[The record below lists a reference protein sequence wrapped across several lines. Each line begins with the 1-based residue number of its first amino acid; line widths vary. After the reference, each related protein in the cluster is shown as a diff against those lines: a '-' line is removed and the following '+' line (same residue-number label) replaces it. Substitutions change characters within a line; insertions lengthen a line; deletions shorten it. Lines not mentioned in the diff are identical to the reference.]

1 MNSGDMANP
10 EGTNIV
16 IIGGVAGGAS
26 AAARARRCNA
36 TARITILEKGPD
48 ISFANCGLPYHLG
61 GEIQQRSKLL
71 VATRELF
78 WNRFRIDVRTGTEA
92 IRIDRQKKEIEVR
105 SATGE
110 PLPSIPYDRLV
121 LATGAQPRRPA
132 FWRDAPNLLHLW
144 TLEDLDRIL
153 AWIQAGKVQRVAVVG
168 AGFVGLEVVE
178 QLSRLGIQVDLIENA
193 PQVLAPIDP
202 CFAKAIESHLIDH
215 QVGVHLGSAVQSLVP
230 TAGPIERVVL
240 QDGQELQA
248 DLVLV
253 GAGVQPRIELATE
266 AGLTLGPSGGVA
278 VNRFGQ
284 TSDPL
289 IYAVGDMAE
298 SLHAVTGRPVRAGLA
313 GPANRAGRIAGQH
326 AATGA
331 STQQGE
337 VLGTAI
343 VRVFDLTVGCTGL
356 NQRQLKAEGIPYRS
370 VLIQSAHHASY
381 YPGAKPLE
389 VELLYAPQTGKL
401 LGAQALGEQG
411 VDKRIDIAATTLHFG
426 GTIYDLAQLDIAY
439 APPFGSAKDPIHMA
453 AFAACNDLAG
463 APHLVPADADLSG
476 DLQVVDVRTEQERAA
491 LPLQGAIGIPID
503 SLHDR
508 WMELNPQR
516 PTVVVCHSG
525 KRAHVGA
532 CLLQGVGF
540 SDVRNLNGGM
550 SLRSRVIA
558 KTPPTQVAQST
569 VVPPS
574 GRVS

>member
-1 MNSGDMANP
+1 MNSSEMANMQ
-10 EGTNIV
+10 GMNIV

-36 TARITILEKGPD
+36 SARITILEKGPD
-48 ISFANCGLPYHLG
+48 VSFANCGLPYHLG
-61 GEIQQRSKLL
+61 GEIPLRSKLL
-71 VATRELF
+71 VASSELF
-78 WNRFRIDVRTGTEA
+78 WNRFRIEVRTGTEA
-92 IRIDRQKKEIEVR
+92 MRIDRHKRLVEVR
-105 SATGE
+105 SAAGE
-110 PLPSIPYDRLV
+110 PLQSIPYDRLV
-121 LATGAQPRRPA
+121 LATGAKPRRPS
-132 FWRDAPNLLHLW
+132 FWRDAPNLFHLW

-153 AWIQAGKVQRVAVVG
+153 AWIHARKVQRVAVVG

-178 QLSRLGIQVDLIENA
+178 QLSGLGMQVDLIENS

-202 CFAKAIESHLIDH
+202 CFAKAIESHLLDH
-215 QVGVHLGSAVQSLVP
+215 HVRLHLGSAIQALAP
-230 TAGPIERVVL
+230 AGGQIERVIL
-240 QDGQELQA
+240 QDGQEIEA
-248 DLVLV
+248 ELVLV
-253 GAGVQPRIELATE
+253 GAGVQPRIELASE
-266 AGLTLGPSGGVA
+266 AGLTIGPSGGVA

-298 SLHAVTGRPVRAGLA
+298 SLHAVTGRPMRAGLA

-331 STQQGE
+331 ATQQGE

-356 NQRQLKAEGIPYRS
+356 NQRQLKAEGIPFRS
-370 VLIQSAHHASY
+370 VLIQAAHHASY

-389 VELLYAPQTGKL
+389 VELLYAPESGKL
-401 LGAQALGEQG
+401 LGAQALGEHG

-426 GTIYDLAQLDIAY
+426 GTVYDLAQLDLAY

-463 APHLVPADADLSG
+463 APQLVQADSDLSA
-476 DLQVVDVRTEQERAA
+476 DLQVVDVRTDKEREA
-491 LPLQGAIGIPID
+491 LPLEGAIGIPID

-508 WMELNPQR
+508 WPQLNPQR

-550 SLRSRVIA
+550 SLRSRLVPQVPTPIPSQQPS
-558 KTPPTQVAQST
+558 TRPPT
-569 VVPPS
+569 
-574 GRVS
+574 G

>member
-1 MNSGDMANP
+1 MATRMNSSDIANQ
-10 EGTNIV
+10 EQLNIV
-16 IIGGVAGGAS
+16 IVGGVAGGAS

-36 TARITILEKGPD
+36 TARITLLEKGPN

-61 GEIQQRSKLL
+61 GEIQPRSKLL
-71 VATRELF
+71 VATSELF
-78 WNRFRIDVRTGTEA
+78 WSRFRIDVRTGTEA
-92 IRIDRQKKEIEVR
+92 IRIDRRKKVVELQ

-121 LATGAQPRRPA
+121 LATGAQPKRPA
-132 FWRDAPNLLHLW
+132 FWRDAPNLFHLW

-153 AWIQAGKVQRVAVVG
+153 AWIQTRSVKRVAVVG

-178 QLSRLGIQVDLIENA
+178 QLARLGIHVDLIEAA

-230 TAGPIERVVL
+230 AAGTIERVVL
-240 QDGQELQA
+240 LDGKEIEA
-248 DLVLV
+248 DLVVV
-253 GAGVQPRIELATE
+253 GAGLQPRIELATQ
-266 AGLTLGPSGGVA
+266 AGLALGPSGGVA

-298 SLHAVTGRPVRAGLA
+298 SLHVVSGQPVRAGLA

-326 AATGA
+326 AATGVA
-331 STQQGE
+331 TQQGE
-337 VLGTAI
+337 VSGTAI
-343 VRVFDLTVGCTGL
+343 VRVFDLTVGCTGM
-356 NQRQLKAEGIPYRS
+356 NQRQLKAERIPFRS
-370 VLIQSAHHASY
+370 VLIQATHHASY

-389 VELLYAPQTGKL
+389 VELLYAPQSGKL

-426 GTIYDLAQLDIAY
+426 GTVYDLAQLDLAY

-463 APHLVPADADLSG
+463 APHLVPPDVDLSF
-476 DLQVVDVRTEQERAA
+476 DLQVVDVRTDKERAA
-491 LPLQGAIGIPID
+491 LPLEGAIGIPID

-508 WMELNPQR
+508 WRELNPDR

-532 CLLQGVGF
+532 CLLQGLGF

-550 SLRSRVIA
+550 SLRSRVVG
-558 KTPPTQVAQST
+558 KKPPA
-569 VVPPS
+569 
-574 GRVS
+574 G

>member
-1 MNSGDMANP
+1 MNSNDLADQKGMD
-10 EGTNIV
+10 IV

-71 VATRELF
+71 VATSELF

-92 IRIDRQKKEIEVR
+92 IRIDRQKKVIQLR

-110 PLPSIPYDRLV
+110 SLPSIPYDRVV

-132 FWRDAPNLLHLW
+132 FWRDAPNLLNLW

-153 AWIQAGKVQRVAVVG
+153 AWISARKVQRVAVVG

-178 QLSRLGIQVDLIENA
+178 QLAGLGIQVDLIETA

-202 CFAKAIESHLIDH
+202 CFAKAIESHLMDH
-215 QVGVHLGSAVQSLVP
+215 QVRLHLGTAVQSLAP
-230 TAGPIERVVL
+230 HGGPIERVVL
-240 QDGQELQA
+240 QDGQEIEA

-253 GAGVQPRIELATE
+253 GAGVQPRVELATE

-284 TSDPL
+284 TSDPQ

-298 SLHAVTGRPVRAGLA
+298 SLHAVTGRPVRSGLA

-326 AATGA
+326 AATGFA
-331 STQQGE
+331 TQLGE

-343 VRVFDLTVGCTGL
+343 VRVFELTVGCTGL
-356 NQRQLKAEGIPYRS
+356 NQRQLKAEGIPFRS
-370 VLIQSAHHASY
+370 VLIQAAHHASY
-381 YPGAKPLE
+381 YPGAKSLE
-389 VELLYAPQTGKL
+389 VELLYAPESGKL

-426 GTIYDLAQLDIAY
+426 GTVYDLAQLDLAY

-463 APHLVPADADLSG
+463 TPHLVPADEVLSD
-476 DLQVVDVRTEQERAA
+476 DLQVVDVRTDKEREAM
-491 LPLQGAIGIPID
+491 PLEGAIGIPID
-503 SLHDR
+503 SLHQR
-508 WMELNPQR
+508 WKELSPHR

-532 CLLQGVGF
+532 CLLQGLGF

-550 SLRSRVIA
+550 SLRSRL
-558 KTPPTQVAQST
+558 TPKA
-569 VVPPS
+569 PPAHS
-574 GRVS
+574 

>member
-1 MNSGDMANP
+1 MGTRMNSSDI
-10 EGTNIV
+10 TNQDALKLV

-36 TARITILEKGPD
+36 AAHITILEKGPH

-71 VATRELF
+71 VATSELF
-78 WNRFRIDVRTGTEA
+78 WNRFRIDVRTRTEA
-92 IRIDRQKKEIEVR
+92 IRIDRQKKVVQVR

-132 FWRDAPNLLHLW
+132 FWRDAPNLFHLW

-153 AWIQAGKVQRVAVVG
+153 AWIHAHQVQRVAVVG

-178 QLSRLGIQVDLIENA
+178 QLSGLGIQVDLIETTS
-193 PQVLAPIDP
+193 QVLAPIDP
-202 CFAKAIESHLIDH
+202 CFARSIESHLVDH
-215 QVGVHLGSAVQSLVP
+215 QVRLHLGSAVQSLTP
-230 TAGPIERVVL
+230 ASGPIERVVL
-240 QDGQELQA
+240 QDGQEIEA

-253 GAGVQPRIELATE
+253 GAGVQPRIELAVQ

-284 TSDPL
+284 TSDPQ

-298 SLHAVTGRPVRAGLA
+298 SRHAVTGRPVRAGLA

-326 AATGA
+326 AATDA
-331 STQQGE
+331 ATQQGE

-343 VRVFDLTVGCTGL
+343 VRVFDLTVGCTGF
-356 NQRQLKAEGIPYRS
+356 NQRQLKAEGIPFRS
-370 VLIQSAHHASY
+370 VLIQAAHHASY

-389 VELLYAPQTGKL
+389 VELLYAPESGKL

-426 GTIYDLAQLDIAY
+426 GTVYDLAQLDLAY

-463 APHLVPADADLSG
+463 APHLVQADVDLSG
-476 DLQVVDVRTEQERAA
+476 DLQVVDVRTDKEREAM
-491 LPLQGAIGIPID
+491 PLEGAIGIPID

-508 WMELNPQR
+508 WKELDPQR
-516 PTVVVCHSG
+516 PTIVVCHSG

-550 SLRSRVIA
+550 SLRTRLA
-558 KTPPTQVAQST
+558 PKA
-569 VVPPS
+569 PPS
-574 GRVS
+574 LS